1 MNKTLL
7 LLLCIGLFACNRTNT
22 HQDKNFIDYENCIKK
37 PMDEIPPE
45 LLGEKKY
52 VLLDNNPDCFLNF
65 ISKVITNNNYIFIL
79 DPNLYKIA
87 VFDNKGKAITT
98 IGKRGQGPEEYLSIT
113 DFSIDNTGNI
123 YFIDGVLDELFI
135 FDRNFKFKERKK
147 LPFEAGI
154 LHVLDNGNILWG
166 LCS

>member
-1 MNKTLL
+1 
-7 LLLCIGLFACNRTNT
+7 
-22 HQDKNFIDYENCIKK
+22 
-37 PMDEIPPE
+37 MDEIPPE

-52 VLLDNNPDCFLNF
+52 VLLDNNTPDCFLNF

-113 DFSIDNTGNI
+113 DFSIDNTGNM
-123 YFIDGVLDELFI
+123 Y
-135 FDRNFKFKERKK
+135 
-147 LPFEAGI
+147 
-154 LHVLDNGNILWG
+154 
-166 LCS
+166 